1 MTTSASI
8 GTPRAE
14 SPRHGS
20 GKSLASATDE
30 IHFHAPGFKRYE
42 TEELVQADHRAFVAL
57 SVTGTACG
65 LRCDH
70 CDGEM
75 LRWMQPTDGA
85 ALYDCCERLA
95 AAGTRGVLISG
106 GSDAR
111 GRVPLAAIAGDLARI
126 KQRLGLKVLVH
137 TGLVDDRTAEALA
150 EARVDG
156 ALIDVIGDDETI
168 RRVYH
173 LDRTVADYD
182 RSLGLLDAH
191 GVPSLPHVVMGLHYG
206 ELRGEETALRIVA
219 GHDVAG
225 LVLVAL
231 MPLLGT
237 AMQRVAPPATD
248 ELVACMQR
256 ARELMPERPLLLG
269 CARPGGE
276 AKVALDRAA
285 VELRFAGIAFPA
297 EGTVALASDA
307 GRTALF
313 HEACCGVPWLF
324 DGGAR

>member
-1 MTTSASI
+1 MTSLLEGNAAATSIA
-8 GTPRAE
+8 A
-14 SPRHGS
+14 
-20 GKSLASATDE
+20 ATDE

-42 TEELVQADHRAFVAL
+42 TDELAQTDRRAFVAL

-85 ALYDCCERLA
+85 ALYECCERLA
-95 AAGTRGVLISG
+95 ATGTRGVLISG

-111 GRVPLAAIAGDLARI
+111 GRVPLAALAADLARI
-126 KQRLGLKVLVH
+126 RERLGLKVLVH
-137 TGLVDDRTAEALA
+137 TGLVDEPAAEALA
-150 EARVDG
+150 SARVDG

-173 LDRTVADYD
+173 LDRTVADYE
-182 RSLGLLDAH
+182 RSLDLLDAR

-219 GHDVAG
+219 AHRTAG

-237 AMQRVAPPATD
+237 AMQAVAPPATD
-248 ELVACMQR
+248 ALVACMQR
-256 ARELMPERPLLLG
+256 ARELLPDRPLLLG

-285 VELRFAGIAFPA
+285 IDLRFAGIAFPA
-297 EGTVALASDA
+297 EGTLALARDA
-307 GRTALF
+307 GLAPRF

>member
-1 MTTSASI
+1 
-8 GTPRAE
+8 
-14 SPRHGS
+14 
-20 GKSLASATDE
+20 
-30 IHFHAPGFKRYE
+30 
-42 TEELVQADHRAFVAL
+42 
-57 SVTGTACG
+57 
-65 LRCDH
+65 
-70 CDGEM
+70 M

-85 ALYDCCERLA
+85 ALYECCERLA

-111 GRVPLAAIAGDLARI
+111 GRVPLASLAVDLARI

-137 TGLVDDRTAEALA
+137 TGLVDGATAHALA
-150 EARVDG
+150 AARIDG

-173 LDRTVADYD
+173 LDRTVADYE
-182 RSLGLLDAH
+182 RSLDLLDER

-219 GHDVAG
+219 EHRTAG

-237 AMQRVAPPATD
+237 AMQAIAPPATGA
-248 ELVACMQR
+248 LVSCMER
-256 ARELMPERPLLLG
+256 ARELLPDRPLLLG
-269 CARPGGE
+269 CARPAGE

-285 VELRFAGIAFPA
+285 VDLRFAGIAFPA
-297 EGTVALASDA
+297 EGTVALASGA
-307 GRTALF
+307 GLTPRF
-313 HEACCGVPWLF
+313 HETCCGVPWLF
-324 DGGAR
+324 DGGGR

>member
-1 MTTSASI
+1 MT
-8 GTPRAE
+8 
-14 SPRHGS
+14 
-20 GKSLASATDE
+20 SLIEATAKAVSTASATDE

-42 TEELVQADHRAFVAL
+42 TDELAQTDRRAFVAL

-85 ALYDCCERLA
+85 ALYECCERLA

-111 GRVPLAAIAGDLARI
+111 GRVPLASLAVDLARI

-137 TGLVDDRTAEALA
+137 TGLVDEPAAEALA
-150 EARVDG
+150 AARIDG

-168 RRVYH
+168 RCVYH
-173 LDRTVADYD
+173 LDRTVTDYA
-182 RSLGLLDAH
+182 RSLDLLDQH

-219 GHDVAG
+219 EHNVAG

-237 AMQRVAPPATD
+237 PMERVAPPAID
-248 ELVACMQR
+248 ELVRCMRR

-285 VELRFAGIAFPA
+285 IELQFAAIAFPA
-297 EGTVALASDA
+297 DGTVALATDA
-307 GRTALF
+307 GRAPRF
-313 HEACCGVPWLF
+313 HETCCGVPWLF
-324 DGGAR
+324 EGGAA

>member
-1 MTTSASI
+1 MTSLLEGNAAATSV
-8 GTPRAE
+8 
-14 SPRHGS
+14 
-20 GKSLASATDE
+20 ASATDE

-42 TEELVQADHRAFVAL
+42 TDELAQSDRRAFVAL
-57 SVTGTACG
+57 SVTGAACG

-85 ALYDCCERLA
+85 ALYECCERLA

-111 GRVPLAAIAGDLARI
+111 GRVPLAALAGDLARI
-126 KQRLGLKVLVH
+126 KERLGLKVLVH
-137 TGLVDDRTAEALA
+137 TGLLDEPTAEALA
-150 EARVDG
+150 SARVDG

-173 LDRTVADYD
+173 LDRTVADYARALD
-182 RSLGLLDAH
+182 LLDAH
-191 GVPSLPHVVMGLHYG
+191 GVPALPHVVMGLHYG

-219 GHDVAG
+219 AHDVAG

-237 AMQRVAPPATD
+237 AMQRVAPPETD
-248 ELVACMQR
+248 ALVACMRR
-256 ARELMPERPLLLG
+256 ARELLPERPLLLG

-276 AKVALDRAA
+276 AKVEMDRAA
-285 VELRFAGIAFPA
+285 VGLRFAGIAFPA
-297 EGTVALASDA
+297 EGTVALAREG
-307 GRTALF
+307 GREPRF

-324 DGGAR
+324 NGGAR

>member
-1 MTTSASI
+1 MTSLLEPTVI
-8 GTPRAE
+8 AE
-14 SPRHGS
+14 S
-20 GKSLASATDE
+20 AQSATDE

-42 TEELVQADHRAFVAL
+42 TDELVQTDRRAFVAL

-65 LRCDH
+65 LKCDH

-85 ALYDCCERLA
+85 SLYDCCERLA

-111 GRVPLAAIAGDLARI
+111 GRVPLASLAGDLARI

-137 TGLVDDRTAEALA
+137 TGLVDEPAAAALA

-173 LDRTVADYD
+173 LDRTVADYA
-182 RSLGLLDAH
+182 RSLDLLDQH

-219 GHDVAG
+219 AHDVAG

-237 AMQRVAPPATD
+237 PMQHVAPPDTD
-248 ELVACMQR
+248 ALVACMRR
-256 ARELMPERPLLLG
+256 ARELLPDRPLLLG
-269 CARPGGE
+269 CARPGGD

-285 VELRFAGIAFPA
+285 IELRFSAIAFPA

-307 GRTALF
+307 GRTSRF
-313 HEACCGVPWLF
+313 HETCCGVPWLF

>member
-1 MTTSASI
+1 MTSLI
-8 GTPRAE
+8 GATATAV
-14 SPRHGS
+14 SS
-20 GKSLASATDE
+20 ASATDE

-42 TEELVQADHRAFVAL
+42 TDELVQTDRRAFVAL
-57 SVTGTACG
+57 SVTGAACG

-95 AAGTRGVLISG
+95 AAGTHGVLISG

-111 GRVPLAAIAGDLARI
+111 GRVPLAALAVDLARI
-126 KQRLGLKVLVH
+126 RERLGLRVLVH
-137 TGLVDDRTAEALA
+137 TGLVDERTAEALA
-150 EARVDG
+150 AARVDG

-173 LDRTVADYD
+173 LDRSVADYE
-182 RSLGLLDAH
+182 RSLDLLDAH

-219 GHDVAG
+219 EHDVAG

-237 AMQRVAPPATD
+237 AMQRVAPPATG
-248 ELVACMQR
+248 ELIRCMQR
-256 ARELMPERPLLLG
+256 ARELLPERPLLLG

-276 AKVALDRAA
+276 VKEALDRAA
-285 VELRFAGIAFPA
+285 IDLRFAAIAFPA
-297 EGTVALASDA
+297 EGAVALATSA
-307 GRTALF
+307 GRAPRF
-313 HEACCGVPWLF
+313 HETCCGVPWLF

>member
-1 MTTSASI
+1 MTSLIETAA
-8 GTPRAE
+8 TP
-14 SPRHGS
+14 GS
-20 GKSLASATDE
+20 TAPAADE
-30 IHFHAPGFKRYE
+30 MHFHAPGFKRYE
-42 TEELVQADHRAFVAL
+42 TDELVQTDRRAFVAL

-85 ALYDCCERLA
+85 ALYECCERLV

-111 GRVPLAAIAGDLARI
+111 GRVPLASLAVDLARI

-137 TGLVDDRTAEALA
+137 TGLVDEPAAEALA
-150 EARVDG
+150 SSGVDG

-173 LDRTVADYD
+173 LDRTVADYE
-182 RSLGLLDAH
+182 RSLDLFDEH

-206 ELRGEETALRIVA
+206 ELRGEETALHIVA
-219 GHDVAG
+219 AHDAAG

-237 AMQRVAPPATD
+237 PMHAVAPPATE
-248 ELVACMQR
+248 ELVRCMHR
-256 ARELMPERPLLLG
+256 ARELMPGRPLLLG
-269 CARPGGE
+269 CARPGGD

-285 VELRFAGIAFPA
+285 IELRFAAIAFPA
-297 EGTVALASDA
+297 DGTVAAASDA
-307 GRTALF
+307 GRTPRV
-313 HEACCGVPWLF
+313 HESCCGVPWLF
-324 DGGAR
+324 DGGAA

>member
-1 MTTSASI
+1 MT
-8 GTPRAE
+8 
-14 SPRHGS
+14 
-20 GKSLASATDE
+20 SLLEGNASAISIDSPATE

-42 TEELVQADHRAFVAL
+42 TDELAQTDRRAFVAL

-106 GSDAR
+106 GSVAR
-111 GRVPLAAIAGDLARI
+111 GRVPLAALAGDLARI
-126 KQRLGLKVLVH
+126 KERLGLKVLVH
-137 TGLVDDRTAEALA
+137 TGLVDEPAAEALA
-150 EARVDG
+150 SARVDG

-173 LDRTVADYD
+173 LDRTVADYE
-182 RSLGLLDAH
+182 RSLDLLDAH

-219 GHDVAG
+219 AHDVAG

-237 AMQRVAPPATD
+237 AMQAVAPPSTD
-248 ELVACMQR
+248 ALVACMRR
-256 ARELMPERPLLLG
+256 ARELLPVQPLLLG

-285 VELRFAGIAFPA
+285 VDLRFAGIAFPA

-307 GRTALF
+307 GRTPRF

-324 DGGAR
+324 DGGAQ